1 MGYKKKKII
10 SLDTDSA
17 LAVMQEIY
25 NDIVEQKNIAS
36 QITKK
41 MLVFMKDAEDMT
53 MIGSVIDKQQ
63 KILQDCT
70 EKKISL
76 VKLQSALLK
85 QVGNTGGGKSEGFG
99 KMELTAEDRK
109 LLQDLIDEDEDT
121 KEGDNDKGETYTSK

>member
-1 MGYKKKKII
+1 
-10 SLDTDSA
+10 
-17 LAVMQEIY
+17 
-25 NDIVEQKNIAS
+25 
-36 QITKK
+36 

-85 QVGNTGGGKSEGFG
+85 QVGNTGGGKPQGFG

>member
-25 NDIVEQKNIAS
+25 NDIVEQKTTAS

-41 MLVFMKDAEDMT
+41 MLAFMKDAEDMT
-53 MIGSVIDKQQ
+53 MIGTVIDKQQ

-76 VKLQSALLK
+76 VKFIYYRRKRKALSYMR
-85 QVGNTGGGKSEGFG
+85 QRNF
-99 KMELTAEDRK
+99 
-109 LLQDLIDEDEDT
+109 QPC
-121 KEGDNDKGETYTSK
+121 